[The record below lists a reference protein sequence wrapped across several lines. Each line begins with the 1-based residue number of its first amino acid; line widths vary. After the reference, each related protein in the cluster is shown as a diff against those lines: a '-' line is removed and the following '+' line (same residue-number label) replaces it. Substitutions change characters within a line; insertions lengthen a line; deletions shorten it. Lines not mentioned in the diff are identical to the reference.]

1 MSKFD
6 LKVMH
11 TSSVDDDGGKHHRFY
26 FTKDGHYHALDIIVR
41 KEELER
47 MDDDDG
53 YKVRVE
59 RGLVRDYQN
68 WLTEALNYGKER

>member
-11 TSSVDDDGGKHHRFY
+11 TSCVDDDGHKHHRFY
-26 FTKDGHYHALDIIVR
+26 FTKDGHYHALDCIVR

-47 MDDDDG
+47 MDADAD
-53 YKVRVE
+53 YKQRVE
-59 RGLVRDYQN
+59 LGLVRDYQN

>member
-11 TSSVDDDGGKHHRFY
+11 TSVIDEDGSKHHRFY

-47 MDDDDG
+47 MTADAD
-53 YKVRVE
+53 YQNKVE
-59 RGLVRDYQN
+59 GGIIRDYQN
-68 WLTEALNYGKER
+68 WLTEALAYGKER